1 MSDRVRI
8 VGHGAGPAPS
18 SRRALPWAIAIVAIA
33 AAFLIG
39 RATGDSG
46 GSTSHVAGSGPTRT
60 EFGVPVGYAH
70 SRAGAVAAAFGYG
83 ATSAG
88 EDFLNPERRRIVL
101 DIIATPAFAR
111 RYEQRAT
118 PALAEALRG
127 PLGRGLRVGAPTILL
142 SAPLAYRVV
151 SYSSQ
156 RAVIAGW
163 GAAVSANTVGLKP
176 QVDFQ
181 TTTSTLVW
189 RNGDWKLDDG
199 RIDPGPTPAPAIDT
213 QPTSAGTFV
222 NALNGMQSSR
232 YEP

>member
-18 SRRALPWAIAIVAIA
+18 SRRALRWAIALVAIA

-46 GSTSHVAGSGPTRT
+46 GNAPRAAGAGPTRT
-60 EFGVPVGYAH
+60 EAGVPVGYAR

-83 ATSAG
+83 AVSAR
-88 EDFLNPERRRIVL
+88 EDFLNPQRRRVVL
-101 DIIATPAFAR
+101 DIIATPAFAQ
-111 RYEQRAT
+111 RYAQRAT

-163 GAAVSANTVGLKP
+163 GAAVSANTVGLNP

-181 TTTSTLVW
+181 TTTSTVVW

-213 QPTSAGTFV
+213 QPTSAEAFV
-222 NALNGMQSSR
+222 NSLSGMESSR
-232 YEP
+232 HEP